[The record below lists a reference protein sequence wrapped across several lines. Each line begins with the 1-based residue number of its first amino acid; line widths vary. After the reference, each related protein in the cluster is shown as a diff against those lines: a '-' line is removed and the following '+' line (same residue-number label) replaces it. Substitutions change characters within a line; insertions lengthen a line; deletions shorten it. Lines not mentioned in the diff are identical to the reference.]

1 MKGFNQNKVID
12 FDEIFTLVVKI
23 FSIRVILGLL
33 ANLNMEIEQL
43 KVKMTFLYGD
53 LEEEIYME

>member
-53 LEEEIYME
+53 LEEEMYME